1 VHGLLGTPARDLAA
15 GALYRGSAVK
25 IDLIVIHC
33 SLTKV
38 DQLIGADEIR
48 RWHVEERGWND
59 IGYHYVIPRY
69 GPLELGRPAFIEGA
83 HVKGHNDNTIGICLV
98 GGMGADGECED
109 NFPPGQGYR
118 LGVLLNRLCKVIPNA
133 RIVGH
138 RDLDPTRGCPCFD
151 VQALCETFGLPYGG
165 HP

>member
-1 VHGLLGTPARDLAA
+1 
-15 GALYRGSAVK
+15 VK

-48 RWHVEERGWND
+48 RWHVEERGWHD
-59 IGYHYVIPRY
+59 IGYHYVITRA
-69 GPLELGRPAFIEGA
+69 GRLEYGRPAFVKGA

-98 GGMGADGECED
+98 GGMGADGECEH
-109 NFPPGQGYR
+109 NITQPQGYELAR
-118 LGVLLNRLCKVIPNA
+118 LLMQLYKVIPNA

-151 VQALCETFGLPYGG
+151 IQELCQTLGLPYGVQ
-165 HP
+165 P